1 MLWVRYLVLRSSVW
15 AAGPTLFHVAFIYRQ
30 VIDWLFYQPT
40 TVRFLLRRLSDF
52 RSGLFLNSP
61 LWRYH
66 TVCISAGLHDD
77 MLLIFQSRAL
87 PPSTHPTP
95 FSSLQSPSLVL
106 AFCFYMRFRIILYV
120 LWKPH
125 WDLYWNCLEFKGEFG
140 EIVIFKIWNPPSH
153 KCGKRLFLRPL
164 Q

>member
-1 MLWVRYLVLRSSVW
+1 M
-15 AAGPTLFHVAFIYRQ
+15 
-30 VIDWLFYQPT
+30 
-40 TVRFLLRRLSDF
+40 RFLLRRLSDF

-66 TVCISAGLHDD
+66 TVYISAGLHDDD

-106 AFCFYMRFRIILYV
+106 AFVFLCVLESSCMFYENPTGIFIEIALNLRVSLGKLSSLKYGTRPPINVVKDSFFVPFNKV
-120 LWKPH
+120 L
-125 WDLYWNCLEFKGEFG
+125 LF
-140 EIVIFKIWNPPSH
+140 SH
-153 KCGKRLFLRPL
+153 KHHTHHLLDLFMCILKFLLPYL
-164 Q
+164 IMYIKSYI